1 MNKENKN
8 SDNLTKFEE
17 DENMSMQDLLG
28 PEIKISRGQILDV
41 TIVAETADGFM
52 ADLGMKSEG
61 LIPKSEFE
69 EGAELPKELKAGAVV
84 KACVKSTGGKII
96 LSYREV
102 LEKAAWDKI
111 EEIFKNRQTV
121 KGVIT
126 KQAKG
131 GFFVDIG
138 VRAFLHISQ
147 VDTVFV
153 KNAEKYLGKHYDFAI
168 TEFDRNDKKI
178 TVSRRKILEDEKL
191 AKKASM
197 LESLSEG
204 QILDGTVSKIIKSG
218 AFINLGGID
227 GFLHIGELAWY
238 KVKQVED
245 ILTVGQIIRVQ
256 VAKIDKQQERIS
268 LSMKQLVTSPW
279 ESAGEKYI
287 EGLIIKGTVTA
298 VMPYGAFVEL
308 EKGVEGLLSV
318 NEYAWNDS
326 EHLFQQE
333 VSVGKE
339 IEVKVINC
347 DKETKKISLSVKQMR
362 QNPWDEA
369 ARHYLPGTKVKGIVK
384 NITPF
389 GAFVKLPEGI
399 EGLIHISDFS
409 WSKNIKHPDNIVK
422 KGDEIEVAVLSVN
435 TQNEK
440 ISLSLKHLT
449 PDPYKKYKVGTII
462 KGKVARVA
470 EFGIFVEVEEGINVL
485 IKKNELSMESKTQ
498 ELPKE
503 GEEIE
508 AKIIKAEIKER
519 KLEASIRKF
528 EKSMERELIKQFAN
542 NDERF
547 TLGDILQED

>member
-1 MNKENKN
+1 
-8 SDNLTKFEE
+8 
-17 DENMSMQDLLG
+17 
-28 PEIKISRGQILDV
+28 
-41 TIVAETADGFM
+41 
-52 ADLGMKSEG
+52 
-61 LIPKSEFE
+61 
-69 EGAELPKELKAGAVV
+69 
-84 KACVKSTGGKII
+84 
-96 LSYREV
+96 
-102 LEKAAWDKI
+102 
-111 EEIFKNRQTV
+111 
-121 KGVIT
+121 
-126 KQAKG
+126 
-131 GFFVDIG
+131 
-138 VRAFLHISQ
+138 
-147 VDTVFV
+147 
-153 KNAEKYLGKHYDFAI
+153 
-168 TEFDRNDKKI
+168 
-178 TVSRRKILEDEKL
+178 
-191 AKKASM
+191 
-197 LESLSEG
+197 
-204 QILDGTVSKIIKSG
+204 
-218 AFINLGGID
+218 
-227 GFLHIGELAWY
+227 
-238 KVKQVED
+238 
-245 ILTVGQIIRVQ
+245 
-256 VAKIDKQQERIS
+256 
-268 LSMKQLVTSPW
+268 MKQLVTSPW

-333 VSVGKE
+333 VSAGKE

-362 QNPWDEA
+362 QNPWNEA

-462 KGKVARVA
+462 KGKVVRVA

-485 IKKNELSMESKTQ
+485 IKKNELSMENKTQ